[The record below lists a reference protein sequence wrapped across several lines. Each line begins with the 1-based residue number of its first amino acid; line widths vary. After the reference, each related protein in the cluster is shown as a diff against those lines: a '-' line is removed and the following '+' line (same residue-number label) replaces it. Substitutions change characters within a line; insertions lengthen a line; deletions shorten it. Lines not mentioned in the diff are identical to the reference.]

1 MVLPDRFIEHDTQ
14 PRQLA
19 DAGLTARDITNT
31 ALAALG
37 RGVVIAAVAD

>member
-1 MVLPDRFIEHDTQ
+1 MVLPDRFIEHDAQ

-19 DAGLTARDITNT
+19 DAGLTARDIANT

-37 RGVVIAAVAD
+37 RQPVAISA